1 MSIAPKEKT
10 RFDLVS
16 ALEEAV
22 RNDIEAARKLSD
34 ARLALLGKLEE
45 GEKKHA

>member
-1 MSIAPKEKT
+1 MPIAPKEKS

-16 ALEEAV
+16 DLEEAV
-22 RNDIEAARKLSD
+22 RNELEASKKLSD